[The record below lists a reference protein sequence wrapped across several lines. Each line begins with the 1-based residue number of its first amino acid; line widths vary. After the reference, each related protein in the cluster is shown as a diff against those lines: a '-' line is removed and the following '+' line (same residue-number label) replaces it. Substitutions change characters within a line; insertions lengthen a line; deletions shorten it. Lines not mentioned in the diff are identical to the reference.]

1 VTIYLEAL
9 MGYTPTMN
17 LLVNK
22 QVKRSYEIMDTFE
35 AGVKLQGWEVK
46 SLRLKHGSI
55 KEAYITVDNEVF
67 LIGAH
72 FPLFQA
78 GHAHQE
84 SLDPYQKRKLLLS
97 RKQIE
102 DLKASQKR
110 QGLTVVP
117 MRIYEKGNLIKIE
130 IAVARGKKL
139 HDKRK
144 TLKDRTSKREVE
156 RAIKNNN

>member
-1 VTIYLEAL
+1 
-9 MGYTPTMN
+9 MN

-22 QVKRSYEIMDTFE
+22 QVKRSYEVMDTYE
-35 AGVKLQGWEVK
+35 AGIKLSGWEVK

-55 KEAYITVDNEVF
+55 NEAYITVDNEVF
-67 LIGAH
+67 LVGAH

-78 GHAHQE
+78 GHKDQE
-84 SLDPYQKRKLLLS
+84 TIDPYQARKLLLS

-102 DLKASQKR
+102 NLKASQKQ

-117 MRIYEKGNLIKIE
+117 LRIYEKGNLIKIE

-144 TLKDRTSKREVE
+144 SLKDRTSKREAE
-156 RAIKNNN
+156 RAMKDI